1 MTQPLS
7 QSLSFHRA
15 ERAIMQLTTAGQHIA
30 LDELAADAGLSPSHF
45 QREFKRMTGVS
56 PKQMSQ
62 LLARDRMLAA
72 LKQSPNVLDATFAAG
87 LSSTSRAQELILT
100 TEGATPAQVRMGGET
115 LRIAY
120 AVVPTDLGDAFAAWT
135 GSGLCKLAFGDDPA
149 QSFAELKAD
158 WPRATFYESVE
169 TITPYV
175 KAAMSGDTTHLTCHI
190 RGTHFQLK
198 VWQALMRLP
207 SSTLVT
213 YGAIAQALGLKAMG
227 ARAVGNAV
235 GANPVAIV
243 IPCHRVIRENGSF
256 TGYRW
261 GPARKSVLLARE
273 LSALDEQIPL
283 AVTPVRTKIQAVTTA
298 TLF

>member
-1 MTQPLS
+1 MLEPMTTDTPLS
-7 QSLSFHRA
+7 FQRA
-15 ERAIMQLTTAGQHIA
+15 ERAITALTTAGAHLS
-30 LDELAADAGLSPSHF
+30 LDELAADVQLSPSHF

-62 LLARDRMLAA
+62 LLARDRLLAA
-72 LKQSPNVLDATFAAG
+72 LKASENVLDATFAAG

-100 TEGATPAQVRMGGET
+100 TEGATPAQVRAGGSALMIRYGVHNTE
-115 LRIAY
+115 LGIAFV
-120 AVVPTDLGDAFAAWT
+120 AITNH
-135 GSGLCKLAFGDDPA
+135 GLCKL
-149 QSFAELKAD
+149 SFAEDTQFALDELQHAWPKAVLQED
-158 WPRATFYESVE
+158 ADAVL
-169 TITPYV
+169 PYLQ
-175 KAAMSGDTTHLTCHI
+175 AAMQGDTSKLICHI
-190 RGTHFQLK
+190 SGTHFQLK

-213 YGAIAQALGLKAMG
+213 YGTIAKALGMKSMG

-273 LSALDEQIPL
+273 LSLHEAAQL
-283 AVTPVRTKIQAVTTA
+283 A
-298 TLF
+298 

>member
-1 MTQPLS
+1 MNTPLA
-7 QSLSFHRA
+7 FDRA
-15 ERAIMQLTTAGQHIA
+15 ERAIAQLVHAGEHVP

-62 LLARDRMLAA
+62 LLARDRLLAA
-72 LKQSPNVLDATFAAG
+72 LHASSNVLDATFAAG

-100 TEGATPAQVRMGGET
+100 TEGATPAQVRSGGQALT
-115 LRIAY
+115 ITY
-120 AVVPTDLGDAFAAWT
+120 GVVPTALGPAFAAWT
-135 GSGLCKLAFGDDPA
+135 GLGLCKLAFADDPA
-149 QSFAELKAD
+149 QSLAELRTA
-158 WPRATFYESVE
+158 WPRATLHECARTVA
-169 TITPYV
+169 PYV
-175 KAAMSGDTTHLTCHI
+175 QAALRTDAAPLPCHV

-198 VWQALMRLP
+198 VWQALMHLP
-207 SSTLVT
+207 SATLVS
-213 YGAIAQALGLKAMG
+213 YGVIARALGMAGGMG

-235 GANPVAIV
+235 GANPVAVV

-273 LSALDEQIPL
+273 LSHGMEADLE
-283 AVTPVRTKIQAVTTA
+283 AA
-298 TLF
+298 

>member
-1 MTQPLS
+1 MTSSIS
-7 QSLSFHRA
+7 QLLSF
-15 ERAIMQLTTAGQHIA
+15 ERAQRAITALTTAGAHIS
-30 LDELAADAGLSPSHF
+30 LDELAADAQLSPSHF

-62 LLARDRMLAA
+62 LLARDRLLMA
-72 LKQSPNVLDATFAAG
+72 LKQSENVLDATFAAG

-100 TEGATPAQVRMGGET
+100 TEGATPAQVRSGGEALSIT
-115 LRIAY
+115 YGAHTTELGIAFI
-120 AVVPTDLGDAFAAWT
+120 ALTNQ
-135 GSGLCKLAFGDDPA
+135 GLCKL
-149 QSFAELKAD
+149 SFAEDMQTSLDELKHD
-158 WPRATFYESVE
+158 WPKAMLREDAKAVA
-169 TITPYV
+169 PYLQ
-175 KAAMSGDTTHLTCHI
+175 AALQGDSAKLACHI
-190 RGTHFQLK
+190 RGTQFQLK

-213 YGAIAQALGLKAMG
+213 YGTIAKALGMKSMG

-273 LSALDEQIPL
+273 Q
-283 AVTPVRTKIQAVTTA
+283 A
-298 TLF
+298 TLESSHTAGALLEAA